1 MKQQVRQH
9 PRDPSR
15 VAFDT
20 TRHLTQVELARR
32 WRASHRTLERYRYEK
47 KGPPYLKIGG
57 RVLYR
62 LEDIEVFEAEQLHG
76 PAAFDPWPGYG
87 DC

>member
-1 MKQQVRQH
+1 MNQQVRQH

-15 VAFDT
+15 LASETV
-20 TRHLTQVELARR
+20 RHLTQAELARR
-32 WRASHRTLERYRYEK
+32 WRGSHRTLERYRYEN

-62 LEDIEVFEAEQLHG
+62 LEDIEAFEAAQRRS
-76 PAAFDPWPGYG
+76 A
-87 DC
+87 